1 MLTSIHPL
9 GERGRG
15 MRWSVTVAAYLA
27 GSVVGGAVAGAI
39 AGALGALARLGHLD
53 ASVRIGVLAAAAL
66 VAAAFDAPSRLRV
79 PTVHRQVDEDWL
91 GRYRGWVYGAGFGA
105 QLGLGVVTIVTSA
118 SVYLFL
124 VAALLSG
131 SLLAGAVIGA
141 TFGLSRAVVLLAAR
155 RVDSPERLRSLG
167 VSVLARARPAQRA
180 TVMAEL
186 VLAIALLVAIGAVA

>member
-15 MRWSVTVAAYLA
+15 MHWSVTVAAYLA
-27 GSVVGGAVAGAI
+27 GSVVGGAVAGA
-39 AGALGALARLGHLD
+39 AAGELGALGRLDGVD
-53 ASVRIGVLAAAAL
+53 VAIRIGVLAAAAL
-66 VAAAFDAPSRLRV
+66 LAAAFDASSRLPL

-118 SVYLFL
+118 VVYLYL
-124 VAALLSG
+124 VAALVSG
-131 SLLAGAVIGA
+131 SLLAGIVIGA

-155 RVDSPERLRSLG
+155 RVDSPERLRELG
-167 VSVLARARPAQRA
+167 VTVLTRTRVAHRTTVVAEILAA
-180 TVMAEL
+180 T
-186 VLAIALLVAIGAVA
+186 ALLVAVGVLA